1 MAKWVDMEA
10 EKSRTE
16 RMSPREYKKHER
28 SVICIFL
35 RLHVNHWAIR
45 RLIFDSEDLD
55 HFNFLRNFAGF
66 WKVIWKMQ
74 FYRMSDLA
82 LDESTKV
89 LESHGLYVDDL
100 SRVRVVDQD
109 TADSSSKWPSDFLT
123 FFSLSRNR
131 ETLFSEKTKD
141 SVDDFTADF
150 KTFLSMINDFSSQ
163 ADAMGKVFLR
173 SKLSWFLNKYHSIFY
188 FYFNDT
194 NYLQSLF

>member
-1 MAKWVDMEA
+1 
-10 EKSRTE
+10 
-16 RMSPREYKKHER
+16 
-28 SVICIFL
+28 
-35 RLHVNHWAIR
+35 
-45 RLIFDSEDLD
+45 
-55 HFNFLRNFAGF
+55 
-66 WKVIWKMQ
+66 
-74 FYRMSDLA
+74 MSDLA

-123 FFSLSRNR
+123 FFFLCR
-131 ETLFSEKTKD
+131 EIEKHPFSEKTKD

-173 SKLSWFLNKYHSIFY
+173 SKLSWFLNKYH
-188 FYFNDT
+188 
-194 NYLQSLF
+194 